1 MALQALRDSAKRI
14 VWVDLEMTGLDIDK
28 DHILEIAC
36 LVTDA
41 DLNVVA
47 TGPNLVIHQPDSIL
61 DNMNS
66 WCVAQHGEVLCLLL
80 LQLTYTSN
88 EVLLLLIDSS
98 LFLINY
104 SIIVFIKFQSGLTEA
119 SRKSPISITEAEK
132 KVMEF
137 VTSHVPEKKC
147 PLGGNSV
154 YMDRLFLR
162 KYMPNLDSYL
172 HYRIIDVSTIKE
184 LARRWFQK
192 EYSSIPKKKF
202 QHRSVDDILESIEE
216 LKYYRNNIFKVE
228 NKDVN
233 NES

>member
-1 MALQALRDSAKRI
+1 MLLFGKYFSITKSVLRGMSQNSAASKMALQALRDSAKRI

-66 WCVAQHGEVLCLLL
+66 WCVAQHGE
-80 LQLTYTSN
+80 
-88 EVLLLLIDSS
+88 
-98 LFLINY
+98 
-104 SIIVFIKFQSGLTEA
+104 SGLTEA

-216 LKYYRNNIFKVE
+216 LKYYRNNIFKAE

>member
-1 MALQALRDSAKRI
+1 MLLFGKYFSLTKSVLRGMSQNSAASKMALQALRDSAKRI

-66 WCVAQHGEVLCLLL
+66 WCVAQHGE
-80 LQLTYTSN
+80 
-88 EVLLLLIDSS
+88 
-98 LFLINY
+98 
-104 SIIVFIKFQSGLTEA
+104 SGLTEA

-228 NKDVN
+228 DKDVN